1 MHGTNMRKEMFKSG
15 TRTEVQHYTKYYHS
29 IPGIDKNTYKV
40 SKEHSFHCGLWLA
53 KIEPW

>member
-1 MHGTNMRKEMFKSG
+1 VQVVVQIAKSD

-29 IPGIDKNTYKV
+29 ISGIDTNTYKV
-40 SKEHSFHCGLWLA
+40 SKEHSFHRGLWLA